1 MKLNAE
7 DVAPRTEI
15 HAANSLSYSPTL
27 RAILLVFFQII
38 QGVFKS
44 LLIKVQGR
52 NTAYLLMCE
61 FPDIVTVTLTI
72 RQSKP

>member
-7 DVAPRTEI
+7 DVAPQDGNPRGKQLELFTHTKGNI
-15 HAANSLSYSPTL
+15 AGVSPN
-27 RAILLVFFQII
+27 I

-44 LLIKVQGR
+44 LLIKVQRR

-72 RQSKP
+72 KQSKP